1 MSDDLYAFFQK
12 ALAAIGGVV
21 ATIASTLGLYKLI
34 ANRKQRRLEEKK
46 LETDGAKSAIDLA
59 RAASE
64 YARDSSVH
72 ISQTRHRILVA
83 EDDESDITL
92 WRRAMRTEPIDLDVA
107 RNGEDA
113 VECYRQIIEDGDEY
127 ALIFLDYQLPK
138 MSGIEVFEELRR
150 RGADV
155 SRIVLLTGSVESH
168 VMTEALEARIK
179 TVHLKSLDADA
190 GQLRGMV
197 RSMLKG

>member
-21 ATIASTLGLYKLI
+21 AILSAPFTYLI
-34 ANRKQRRLEEKK
+34 YRKRRRLEERK

-72 ISQTRHRILVA
+72 ISQVRHRILVA

-113 VECYRQIIEDGDEY
+113 VKCYRQIIEDGDEY

-155 SRIVLLTGSVESH
+155 ARIVLLTGSVESH

-197 RSMLKG
+197 RSMLK